1 MITAHAP
8 VHNKPAP
15 TTQAAPPAGKPA
27 DPPMEPLLSAA
38 EVAIALGFTSSGLL
52 SMLNRTGAIPIVRV
66 GRRAMFRRSDVETLI
81 ARSIKPWTRNK

>member
-8 VHNKPAP
+8 THTKAIPA
-15 TTQAAPPAGKPA
+15 TPPAA
-27 DPPMEPLLSAA
+27 QVVSQMEPLMSAA

-52 SMLNRTGAIPIVRV
+52 AMLNRTGAIPIIRV

-81 ARSIKPWTRNK
+81 ARSIKPWARQK